1 MKPCISRFA
10 PTERSRAGRVV
21 IQAAL
26 ASAQSRAFEQL
37 VGVELS
43 LSRLEQSEVV
53 LQALREQVGLDAGL
67 AEALSRVTLAEE
79 DATCTG
85 WLDKATHVFMC
96 STAFGA
102 TACRRYGVQ
111 WPALCLI

>member
-1 MKPCISRFA
+1 MTGRCH
-10 PTERSRAGRVV
+10 AGRVV

-26 ASAQSRAFEQL
+26 SCARSTMFSQL

-53 LQALREQVGLDAGL
+53 LQAMMEQLGDNPDAT
-67 AEALSRVTLAEE
+67 EALSRVSFVEE
-79 DATCTG
+79 DATCTS

-96 STAFGA
+96 STAYGA
-102 TACRRYGVQ
+102 TACRRCVFVVVV
-111 WPALCLI
+111 AHAIT